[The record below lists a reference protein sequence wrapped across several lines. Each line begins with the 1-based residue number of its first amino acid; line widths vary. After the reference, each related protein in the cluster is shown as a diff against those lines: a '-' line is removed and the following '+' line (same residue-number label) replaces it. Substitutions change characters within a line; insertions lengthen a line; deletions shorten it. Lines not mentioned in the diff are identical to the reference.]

1 MPTLSQLSANGNY
14 TIAGTFDEA
23 TFNSTSSYRKNII
36 INSQNFSAAEWRH
49 YDSSSAVAAA
59 PNIAGPDGS
68 YGQVYKLYETSVS
81 GWHAFGQNLNS
92 KYSIGTVS
100 CYVKAAE
107 NWICGFDV
115 NSFGS
120 NSQFNLKTG
129 TVQNASGW
137 LNPTITFVG
146 NGWYRISAY
155 IVSGTFPNYQS
166 YDGISVALSQNGTTT
181 YLGVPGNGIYIWG
194 FQFELD
200 ISGPSIYEPT
210 GPNGIPVA
218 NFATKLDST
227 GNFYT
232 AGIIDEVTYNKTR
245 PVFKNLLTYT
255 ESFNAAVWQP
265 NLGIVV
271 PNAILA
277 PDGKSYAIKLVERI
291 DGSTITSN
299 QRIINNKIEVDANT
313 IYTFSIYLK
322 SGGRDY
328 ARIYFEDSRATGGD
342 GGGRVGAL
350 LNLASGTITSTYLT
364 GSNTLLSSNLQ
375 KFDNGWF
382 RFSWTVKTLLSS
394 PVNGTSYIIFGMGNT
409 PTSFAYIGD
418 GVSGMYF
425 WGIQMEKGSQV
436 TTYQGVDAPGV
447 LIDSNTTTRLES
459 TGNHYLAG
467 AAPTYDEVTG
477 ILPVTDSLV
486 TYLDP
491 ALLQS
496 YPGSGTTWYDL
507 SGNNHHGTLNGSRT
521 PTVHPLGYLGLN
533 AQQALNGQQSTQ
545 RLGQSVTFNNNPA
558 LYFERRKPWTIV
570 IWFKLTADPGP
581 NSYARIFDRDLNPDG
596 SGRRGFNLYAVQN
609 SGTNINISSERW
621 APKQTSASVGFT
633 VPTSSFLNTWNNVTV
648 TYDGTTLTMYRNGV
662 SVSTAASTGEAEI
675 VQGQYTIFLYAA
687 NNGYVGQNLI
697 YSRALTATEVL
708 ATYNATKLRYV
719 Y

>member
-1 MPTLSQLSANGNY
+1 MPLLSQLSANGNY

-23 TFNSTSSYRKNII
+23 TFNRNSGYKKNLLSH
-36 INSQNFSAAEWRH
+36 SQNFTET
-49 YDSSSAVAAA
+49 SSW
-59 PNIAGPDGS
+59 PNNNLTILNTNELAPDGS
-68 YGQVYKLYETSVS
+68 FTATKFTYRLQFALVQSVLIPIIGGKTYTFSVYAKSTTQFIALNNSVGHIFMNYDLKNGTLGGNPGGSSTNRTSNITL
-81 GWHAFGQNLNS
+81 ANN
-92 KYSIGTVS
+92 
-100 CYVKAAE
+100 
-107 NWICGFDV
+107 GFYRCSV
-115 NSFGS
+115 TF
-120 NSQFNLKTG
+120 
-129 TVQNASGW
+129 
-137 LNPTITFVG
+137 TIPVDF
-146 NGWYRISAY
+146 
-155 IVSGTFPNYQS
+155 SGTTRWGIWLGGFNGDNWLTETMTLWGAQLEEGPVLTPYEVT
-166 YDGISVALSQNGTTT
+166 DGSGLPISNTASR
-181 YLGVPGNGIYIWG
+181 
-194 FQFELD
+194 
-200 ISGPSIYEPT
+200 
-210 GPNGIPVA
+210 
-218 NFATKLDST
+218 LDST

-232 AGIIDEVTYNKTR
+232 AGQIDEVTYNKTN

-255 ESFNAAVWQP
+255 ESFNAAVWGP

-299 QRIINNKIEVDANT
+299 QRIISNKIAVDANT

-350 LNLASGTITSTYLT
+350 LNLASGTITSSYLT
-364 GSNTLLSSNLQ
+364 GSNALLGSNLQ
-375 KFDNGWF
+375 KLDNGWF

-447 LIDSNTTTRLES
+447 LINSNTTTRLES

-491 ALLQS
+491 VLLQS

-521 PTVHPLGYLGLN
+521 PIVHPLGYLGLN

-545 RLGQSVTFNNNPA
+545 RLGQSVSFNNNPA
-558 LYFERRKPWTIV
+558 LYFEGRKPWTIV

-596 SGRRGFNLYAVQN
+596 SGRRGFNLYAVQTG
-609 SGTNINISSERW
+609 GTNINISSERW